1 MLIQRIYSFSTLIQ
15 ESAEGKEK
23 QNGRYLMN
31 KQLHANVGII
41 IFIKYT
47 SNPLA
52 SLEQPF
58 VLVNVDVFYVCAC
71 IGASTSLISRLKM
84 TWEVR
89 LSSRRGKK

>member
-41 IFIKYT
+41 IFIKHT

-52 SLEQPF
+52 NLEQF
-58 VLVNVDVFYVCAC
+58 IFLL
-71 IGASTSLISRLKM
+71 GL
-84 TWEVR
+84 
-89 LSSRRGKK
+89 